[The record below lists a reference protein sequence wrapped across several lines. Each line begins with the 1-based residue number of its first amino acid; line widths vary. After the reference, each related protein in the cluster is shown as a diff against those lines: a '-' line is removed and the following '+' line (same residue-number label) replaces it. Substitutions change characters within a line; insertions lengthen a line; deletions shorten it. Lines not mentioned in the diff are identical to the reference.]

1 MKVTRLA
8 VRNFCGAFRI
18 DVEPTEPVVLICG
31 SNGAGKSS
39 LIEALRFAA
48 LGDGGGARVVK
59 SGDWPLLVSE
69 GSREAVIALHVEHD
83 DGRSIRRV
91 SLPEGVT
98 TADGPPIPQPEYLP
112 FVLDPTLFASVPTDE
127 RRMLLF
133 HLLDASIEPSD
144 VEQILV
150 DHEVSPMH
158 ASEAATLMHGGFEM
172 MHAYAID
179 QAKQARAAWKA
190 ITGETYGSRKGDTW
204 ASPVVEFS
212 PEYLDH
218 VVARLAEVGP
228 ELEAVQREVGAI
240 EERMRFAA
248 RAAQAQPC
256 AHCGGLLMISGDR
269 LDAYQPPTDA
279 TRNDLTILEG
289 EYVAAR
295 KHADELRSV
304 LDALTT
310 QRREQEAIQV
320 QAAEGEKRT
329 EAARGYH
336 ADVKQ
341 WTMVA
346 DLAAPEG
353 LPSELLR
360 GVLGRFNATLR
371 GFAAQNGFQQCA
383 VTPALTITADGRP
396 YALLSKSEKW
406 RADLSC
412 AVAIAHYSGLRFVAA
427 DEFDVLDTGG
437 RNGALQWLEHLVQH
451 KELDAA
457 FLFATL
463 RTLPPPE
470 RGFME
475 SHWIKTGE
483 NERGGGND

>member
-18 DVEPTEPVVLICG
+18 DVEPKEPVVLICG

-39 LIEALRFAA
+39 LVEALRFVA

-69 GSREAVIALHVEHD
+69 GSREAVVALHVEHD
-83 DGRSIRRV
+83 DGKSIRRV
-91 SLPEGVT
+91 SLPEGIAT
-98 TADGPPIPQPEYLP
+98 QDGPPIPQPEYLP

-133 HLLDASIEPSD
+133 HLLGASIEPD
-144 VEQILV
+144 AVEKILI
-150 DHEVSPMH
+150 DHDVSPMH

-172 MHAYAID
+172 MHAYALD

-204 ASPVVEFS
+204 AAPVVEFS

-228 ELEAVQREVGAI
+228 ELEGVQRALGAI
-240 EERMRFAA
+240 EERHRI
-248 RAAQAQPC
+248 AQRGAQSTPC
-256 AHCGGLLMISGDR
+256 PHCGGLLMINGDH
-269 LDAYQPPTDA
+269 LEPFSQAEGGSNA
-279 TRNDLTILEG
+279 LAILEG
-289 EYVAAR
+289 EYSAAR
-295 KHADELRSV
+295 THADELRSV

-320 QAAEGEKRT
+320 QAVEGEKRT

-383 VTPALTITADGRP
+383 VTPALTVTADGRP

-406 RADLSC
+406 RADLTC
-412 AVAIAHYSGLRFVAA
+412 AVAIAHFSGLRFVAT

-470 RGFME
+470 PGFME

-483 NERGGGND
+483 NEHVGGRNE